1 MIKLNEKDIQI
12 VNWQVQQAEEL
23 IKQYPSKII
32 VLATYNELEYQ
43 EWQPSTEDYQIYIT
57 KEKLFIELCKDKKI
71 NNIVFEHVDLFGYS
85 KYLTEN
91 NLSNS
96 GATRSA
102 YVAQKYKMK
111 ENK

>member
-1 MIKLNEKDIQI
+1 MIKLNEKDIE
-12 VNWQVQQAEEL
+12 VVKWQVNETKQLAN
-23 IKQYPSKII
+23 QYPSKII

-43 EWQPSTEDYQIYIT
+43 EWKPSTEDYELYIT

>member
-23 IKQYPSKII
+23 IKQYPSKTI

-43 EWQPSTEDYQIYIT
+43 EWQPSTEDYNLYMI

>member
-1 MIKLNEKDIQI
+1 MIELTENDLNTVK
-12 VNWQVQQAEEL
+12 WQVEQT
-23 IKQYPSKII
+23 KQLANKYPAQII
-32 VLATYNELEYQ
+32 VMSTYDIVEYQ

-96 GATRSA
+96 GANRSA

>member
-1 MIKLNEKDIQI
+1 MIELNENDIEI
-12 VNWQVQQAEEL
+12 VKWQVEQAKQL
-23 IKQYPSKII
+23 AKQYPSKTI
-32 VLATYNELEYQ
+32 VLATYDEVEYQ
-43 EWQPSTEDYQIYIT
+43 EWQPSTEDYNLYMI